1 MTTPTTPAADAA
13 QHREIVSRLQ
23 DEADQARNDGANDIA
38 QLLDDAVAHIQQR
51 ALEFLSAEAQADER
65 ESALVAERDA
75 LRAIVNLALAFT
87 EANDRGDKIGQEIED
102 GGFEDDLFEVS
113 DQADVDY
120 NQTKAD
126 LFAAC
131 RALAAPAVEG

>member
-1 MTTPTTPAADAA
+1 MTTPATPAADAA

-65 ESALVAERDA
+65 ESALVADRDA
-75 LRAIVNLALAFT
+75 LRAAAAVTDRLLPILSNCLKHQQVNSASEIMRQIEQELA
-87 EANDRGDKIGQEIED
+87 
-102 GGFEDDLFEVS
+102 
-113 DQADVDY
+113 
-120 NQTKAD
+120 
-126 LFAAC
+126 
-131 RALAAPAVEG
+131 ALAAPAVEGE